1 MSAPFFILLPGG
13 AKNFSICEKAETSWL
28 TSSLVA
34 LKVDDGHSLKARG
47 AFEAIWIDQ
56 SQISIWITEEEE
68 KQWKGEVRG
77 LEKQDLLYSSMLM
90 DQCQDIILTIYT
102 SQQASLL
109 NQIRKLIF
117 KTIYNFNNKTIFD
130 PFVFRDSLT
139 NSDHGQWTIPHPYSY
154 THTLHKHT
162 EITVMSG
169 SDIVQPQSSFLRH
182 SSPGRMIWTARH
194 HIPEWEPY
202 HICSGSRCSC
212 QVCHWAQT
220 VYSMDDPKLQT
231 QESIWKFQSTCYWF
245 LSYCTLPIRNINRTN
260 NYFSIS
266 KFWQHDN
273 YTYMYVYNV
282 CLYIYNTYS

>member
-154 THTLHKHT
+154 THTSQTHRNYRNVWFWYCPAT
-162 EITVMSG
+162 I
-169 SDIVQPQSSFLRH
+169 FLPSPFFTWQDDMNGPSPH
-182 SSPGRMIWTARH
+182 SWVG
-194 HIPEWEPY
+194 
-202 HICSGSRCSC
+202 
-212 QVCHWAQT
+212 
-220 VYSMDDPKLQT
+220 
-231 QESIWKFQSTCYWF
+231 
-245 LSYCTLPIRNINRTN
+245 TLPHMFR
-260 NYFSIS
+260 
-266 KFWQHDN
+266 
-273 YTYMYVYNV
+273 
-282 CLYIYNTYS
+282 